1 MLKAG
6 TVIPF
11 HTFVA
16 ASVVAVAVC
25 VAVVAVVAVVA
36 GAADPYYYRLSCRAC

>member
-11 HTFVA
+11 HKFVA

-25 VAVVAVVAVVA
+25 VASVVAV
-36 GAADPYYYRLSCRAC
+36 AAAAETYYYRLSCRVC

>member
-6 TVIPF
+6 TEIPF
-11 HTFVA
+11 HKFVA

-25 VAVVAVVAVVA
+25 AASVVAAA
-36 GAADPYYYRLSCRAC
+36 AADPYYYRLSCRAC